1 MTIYDRTTPWIL
13 PAVAAALALPV
24 MVWAADEGIPAA
36 PQSPAADGGGGEGEA
51 PEPAVA
57 YTVTLMGVED
67 GGLRD
72 VLEQSSSLFALKES
86 PPPSLIGLER
96 RAETDRTRLGAAL
109 RSAGYYDARVDIG
122 VDRAASPVAVTLTVV
137 TGPVYRFKTL
147 AVKTAGGAPLPG
159 PAPDAAALGLP
170 PGAEARAPAV
180 VSAQSRLTARLAEAG
195 YAFAK
200 VTDREV
206 VVDHTER
213 TMDVTFTMDP
223 GPLVRFGAVTV
234 EGARDVDPTLI
245 RGRIPWAA
253 GDVYDP
259 ARLTR
264 ARTDI
269 AKLETFDTVRVA
281 LADQPGPDGVTPVT
295 VTVVERKPR
304 FIGAGVTYTTAD
316 GFGINGYWGHRNL
329 FGHAEQLRLSLDI
342 ARLSANTASSSG
354 LEKTDFTVGAVFRK
368 PDFLEPHQSL
378 VLSFTAV
385 TDNPPAYSRDAVILS
400 GVVERPLSERLTVS
414 AGLTSERARLTVTDG
429 QVQSALF
436 GVPLGMKYDA
446 SNDLLNPTEGYRL
459 TAALTPWF
467 PMGGDTTSSFVET
480 RATGTA
486 YWGLSDDAVLAGR
499 LSLGS
504 ITGAT
509 LAAIPPHKRFYT
521 GGGGSVRGFAFQ
533 KAGPRDAA
541 DKPTGGRSLAEMG
554 LEVRYKI
561 TDTIGLVPFVDAGG
575 VFDSAF
581 PDFSTP
587 LRVGAGLGVRY
598 YTDFGPLRVD
608 VGFPLNPQSGDARW
622 QLYLSLGQAF

>member
-1 MTIYDRTTPWIL
+1 MTIYDRNTPWIL
-13 PAVAAALALPV
+13 SAVAAALVLPV
-24 MVWAADEGIPAA
+24 LVWAEDQGIPA
-36 PQSPAADGGGGEGEA
+36 PPPSPAADGGGEEEGT
-51 PEPAVA
+51 PEPAAA
-57 YTVTLMGVED
+57 YSVTLAGVED

-72 VLEQSSSLFALKES
+72 VLEQSSSLFTLKES

-96 RAETDRTRLGAAL
+96 RAETDRERLGAAL
-109 RSAGYYDARVDIG
+109 RSAGYYDARLDIT
-122 VDRAASPVAVTLTVV
+122 VNRASTPVAVTLTVD

-147 AVKTAGGAPLPG
+147 TVETVNGAPLPG
-159 PAPDAAALGLP
+159 PAADAAALGLAQ
-170 PGAEARAPAV
+170 GEEARAPAV
-180 VSAQSRLTARLAEAG
+180 VSAQGRLTDRLAAAG

-200 VTDREV
+200 VTDRQV
-206 VVDHTER
+206 VVDHSDR
-213 TMDVTFTMDP
+213 TMDITYTVDP

-234 EGARDVDPTLI
+234 EGAQDVAPGLI
-245 RGRIPWAA
+245 RGRIPWDE

-281 LADQPGPDGVTPVT
+281 LAEEPGPDGVTPVT
-295 VTVVERKPR
+295 VTVVERKQR
-304 FIGAGVTYTTAD
+304 FIGAGITYTTAD
-316 GFGINGYWGHRNL
+316 GFGVNGYWGHRNL
-329 FGHAEQLRLSLDI
+329 FGHAEQLRVSVDI
-342 ARLSANTASSSG
+342 ARLSTRSASSSG
-354 LEKTDFTVGAVFRK
+354 LDKTDFTLGATFRK
-368 PDFLEPHQSL
+368 PDFLQPHQSL
-378 VLSFTAV
+378 LLSLTAV
-385 TDNPPAYSRDAVILS
+385 TDNPPAYGRDAVIAS
-400 GVVERPLSERLTVS
+400 GAIERQINDRLTVS
-414 AGLTSERARLTVTDG
+414 AGLTAERARLTVTDG
-429 QVQSALF
+429 EIQSALF
-436 GVPLGMKYDA
+436 GVPLGAKYDA

-459 TAALTPWF
+459 TASLTPWF
-467 PMGGDTTSSFVET
+467 PMGGDTTSTFFEA
-480 RATGTA
+480 RATGTG

-504 ITGAT
+504 LSGAN
-509 LAAIPPHKRFYT
+509 LGAIPPHRRFYT

-533 KAGPRDAA
+533 KAGPRDSA

-554 LEVRYKI
+554 VELRYKI
-561 TDTIGLVPFVDAGG
+561 TDTIGVVPFVDAGG

-608 VGFPLNPQSGDARW
+608 VGFPLNPQAGDSRW

>member
-1 MTIYDRTTPWIL
+1 MTLYDRITPWIL
-13 PAVAAALALPV
+13 PAVAAALVLPV
-24 MVWAADEGIPAA
+24 LVRAADEGIPAS
-36 PQSPAADGGGGEGEA
+36 PPPAADGERGGQEGVL
-51 PEPAVA
+51 EPAVA
-57 YTVTLMGVED
+57 YTVTLTGVED

-72 VLEQSSSLFALKES
+72 VLEQSSSLIALRES

-96 RAETDRTRLGAAL
+96 RAETDRARLGAAL
-109 RSAGYYDARVDIG
+109 RSAGYYDARLDIT
-122 VDRAASPVAVTLTVV
+122 VDRAASPVAVTLAVV
-137 TGPVYRFKTL
+137 TGPVYRFKRL
-147 AVKTAGGAPLPG
+147 VVQAADGARLPG
-159 PAPDAAALGLP
+159 PVPDAAALGLTS
-170 PGAEARAPAV
+170 GEEARAPAV
-180 VSAQSRLTARLAEAG
+180 VAAQSRLTARLADAG
-195 YAFAK
+195 LAFAK
-200 VTDREV
+200 VTGRDV
-206 VVDHTER
+206 VVDHTDR
-213 TMDVTFTMDP
+213 TMDVTFTVDP

-234 EGARDVDPTLI
+234 EGAKDVDPALI
-245 RGRIPWAA
+245 RGRIPWAT

-281 LADQPGPDGVTPVT
+281 LAEQPGPDGVTPVT
-295 VTVVERKPR
+295 VTVVERKQR

-316 GFGINGYWGHRNL
+316 GFGINGSWGHRNL

-354 LEKTDFTVGAVFRK
+354 LDKTDFTVGATFRK
-368 PDFLEPHQSL
+368 PDFLELHQSL

-385 TDNPPAYSRDAVILS
+385 TDNPPAYGRDAVILS
-400 GVVERPLSERLTVS
+400 GAVERPLSERLTVS

-429 QVQSALF
+429 EVQSALF

-467 PMGGDTTSSFVET
+467 PMGGDTTRSFVEA

-486 YWGLSDDAVLAGR
+486 YWGLGDDTVLAGR
-499 LSLGS
+499 LALGS

-533 KAGPRDAA
+533 KAGPRDTA

-554 LEVRYKI
+554 VEVRYKI

-587 LRVGAGLGVRY
+587 LRVGAGFGVRY